1 MCLEVRGRVECR
13 VRRGRRQEGRGSVIP
28 STYLDVL
35 KTKGT
40 SNRYPP
46 LCLDVLNTKMERRGN
61 DKDIK

>member
-1 MCLEVRGRVECR
+1 M
-13 VRRGRRQEGRGSVIP
+13 GRGSVIP

-35 KTKGT
+35 KTKGK
-40 SNRYPP
+40 SNQYPP